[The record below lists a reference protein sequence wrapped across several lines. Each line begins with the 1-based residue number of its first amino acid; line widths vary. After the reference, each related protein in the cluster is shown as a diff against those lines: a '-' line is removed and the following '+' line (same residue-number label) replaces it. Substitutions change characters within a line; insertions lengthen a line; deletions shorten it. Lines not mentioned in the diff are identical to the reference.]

1 MSCGLAETTA
11 GGLDAVV
18 DWAFSHVAGT
28 FSARMDQQSA
38 AYQIGSLVADPA
50 ADAAVAGDAARVG
63 EESIGVGEG
72 ALAHPTGAYNPSAS
86 GTGVGLGRLADRSI
100 NVFERGLNL
109 VKGHLA
115 RFAELYGSIP
125 YNDAMIGRLQN
136 ALDAGLSIE
145 GAAASFYL
153 HEASE
158 ASMTRVLEQAGS
170 TFDAAYD
177 VAHSAALAKYD
188 VSPFSVYRPDVIH
201 AFRADFSPA
210 FRRFWG
216 IG

>member
-28 FSARMDQQSA
+28 FSARVDQQSA

-72 ALAHPTGAYNPSAS
+72 ALAHPIGAYNAGAS

-100 NVFERGLNL
+100 DVSERGLNL

-115 RFAELYGSIP
+115 RFAELYDSIP

>member
-1 MSCGLAETTA
+1 
-11 GGLDAVV
+11 
-18 DWAFSHVAGT
+18 
-28 FSARMDQQSA
+28 
-38 AYQIGSLVADPA
+38 
-50 ADAAVAGDAARVG
+50 VAGDAARVG

-72 ALAHPTGAYNPSAS
+72 ALAHPIGAYNAGAS

-100 NVFERGLNL
+100 DVSERGLNL

-115 RFAELYGSIP
+115 RFAELYDSIP

-136 ALDAGLSIE
+136 AL
-145 GAAASFYL
+145 
-153 HEASE
+153 
-158 ASMTRVLEQAGS
+158 
-170 TFDAAYD
+170 DAAYD

-188 VSPFSVYRPDVIH
+188 VSPFSVYHPDIIQ

-216 IG
+216 IS